1 MADTANLSKAELIQ
15 YEIDKRKLFR
25 TTIAI
30 AATYGV
36 IALVLLIIAMM
47 DTNGVSTLSTDFLPF
62 TVTLIGGMLVILVI
76 MVIQVTTFKPVKAK
90 QAEAPMVCP
99 DYWLLTETD
108 TKTDVDYIAAE
119 PEVKARMRFKCTPD
133 PAIFTTGA
141 ELTQFGDNAVSWTI
155 PNTTPSQ
162 TLSARV
168 KAGLA
173 KETNKPN
180 SPQSKLVEAAMEMN
194 NSGFST
200 TAGASTFTQ
209 TGNADAAKRNV
220 RCDTVYPEYMAAKD
234 VEFFPEVPNAMRCKY
249 SELCG
254 VPWSGVC
261 PSKN

>member
-90 QAEAPMVCP
+90 QADAPMVCP
-99 DYWLLTETD
+99 DYWLLSETD
-108 TKTDVDYIAAE
+108 TKTDVDYLAAPQE
-119 PEVKARMRFKCTPD
+119 AKARMRYKCKPD
-133 PAIFTTGA
+133 PAVFDPTYTNSVN
-141 ELTQFGDNAVSWTI
+141 QFGNGVANSSRVRLVSS
-155 PNTTPSQ
+155 N
-162 TLSARV
+162 SA
-168 KAGLA
+168 
-173 KETNKPN
+173 KPN
-180 SPQSKLVEAAMEMN
+180 SPETKLVEAAKEMN
-194 NSGFST
+194 NAGFSKT
-200 TAGASTFTQ
+200 GASTLTQ
-209 TGNADAAKRNV
+209 TGNTDDTKRNV

-234 VEFFPEVPNAMRCKY
+234 AEFFPDMPNAMRCKY
-249 SELCG
+249 SEVCG

>member
-99 DYWLLTETD
+99 DYWLLSETD
-108 TKTDVDYIAAE
+108 TKLDVDYAAAPQE
-119 PEVKARMRFKCTPD
+119 AKARMRYKCIPD
-133 PAIFTTGA
+133 PAVFDSSDTNTYN
-141 ELTQFGDNAVSWTI
+141 QFGSTTVNSGKLLDNK
-155 PNTTPSQ
+155 TPYK
-162 TLSARV
+162 ARV
-168 KAGLA
+168 KLVSSNSA
-173 KETNKPN
+173 KPN
-180 SPQSKLVEAAMEMN
+180 SPETKLVEAAKEMN

-200 TAGASTFTQ
+200 TAGASTLTQ
-209 TGNADAAKRNV
+209 AGNADITKRNV

-249 SELCG
+249 SEVCG